1 LTYNT
6 QCTDI
11 DLILIIVCVYT
22 KDFQDADDVLRVL
35 HQLEDMGFLAAGRPI
50 YYKTDAYTYLDLR
63 RETAAGYGLQA
74 SLYNSRSLL
83 AADKVPK
90 SVSLSQKKQSML
102 QKYV

>member
-1 LTYNT
+1 MTHNT
-6 QCTDI
+6 QCTDT

-35 HQLEDMGFLAAGRPI
+35 HQLEDMGVLDAGRPI
-50 YYKTDAYTYLDLR
+50 YYKPDAYTYLDLR
-63 RETAAGYGLQA
+63 RETAAEYGLQA

-90 SVSLSQKKQSML
+90 SASLPRKKKPTL